1 MFNRPAKLN
10 TPALA
15 FAAVMTLAMLGFVDV
30 LASDDGKAHEMAA
43 TKAAPVATSTVAPR
57 A

>member
-1 MFNRPAKLN
+1 MFNRSAKLN

-15 FAAVMTLAMLGFVDV
+15 FATVVTLAMLGFVNV
-30 LASDDGKAHEMAA
+30 LATQENQAHEMAA
-43 TKAAPVATSTVAPR
+43 TKAAPVATSAVAPR